1 MSRYLKPIPR
11 NSIDRQPDETSTY
24 DCNQWYLDW
33 MVLWPSDWNAEN
45 SPGLTQMMAEDLAIF
60 AAGYGPYWETIS
72 TKMKYQPN
80 ASRGAPVAYVG
91 KEPVQELIQE
101 YYLKRDELIKRMDG
115 DKTKAIAAIEHEF
128 EDMFGSKPP
137 TERTGA
143 VPTVHE
149 IIHLKDWG
157 IN

>member
-1 MSRYLKPIPR
+1 MNRYLKPIQRTPE
-11 NSIDRQPDETSTY
+11 DRQHDENSTY

-33 MVLWPSDWNAEN
+33 MVLWPSDWNAKN
-45 SPGLTQMMAEDLAIF
+45 SPGLTQMIAEDLAIF

-80 ASRGAPVAYVG
+80 ASKGAPVAYGG
-91 KEPVQELIQE
+91 KEPMKDLIQE

-115 DKTKAIAAIEHEF
+115 DKSKAMAMIEEEF
-128 EDMFGSKPP
+128 LDMFGSKPP
-137 TERTGA
+137 TERLGTA
-143 VPTVHE
+143 PTVHE

-157 IN
+157 IQ